1 MLQYK
6 RRKYN
11 NKTLTQNQQPKIEI
25 DNNKNRTLII
35 RFSNSGKYYFMN
47 RNLLQN
53 QEPNFTITKSLNQYP
68 IITAET
74 SDEILPLNEY
84 ANSIVVFDG
93 MLL

>member
-6 RRKYN
+6 KKYN
-11 NKTLTQNQQPKIEI
+11 NKTLTQNQQLKVEF

-35 RFSNSGKYYFMN
+35 GFSNSGKTYLMN
-47 RNLLQN
+47 HILLQN
-53 QEPNFTITKSLNQYP
+53 QEPIFTITKSLNQYP
-68 IITAET
+68 IITAQT
-74 SDEILPLNEY
+74 SDEIHPLNEY